1 MWLTS
6 FKELFN
12 IIIKPENIFI
22 LIFFI
27 KINLFINVS

>member
-22 LIFFI
+22 LIFFYQD
-27 KINLFINVS
+27 KFIY